1 MSKDQARSLALG
13 ANHPSPR
20 RTGPPDARFPSYVGS
35 TPLHA
40 QMPRCSGPTKR
51 EECSAPVPAAGLDF
65 LARSFTQKRNA
76 TSLFSYERAPS
87 RSRSSQQLQYSQSV
101 ADFLSGA
108 KTLTPAFP
116 AASPLPVRSWT
127 RVQHSTPLLSWA
139 CALFGK
145 STREG
150 GRSRRRKL
158 QPQLQVR
165 PSSHAEVSY
174 SGGFDCGLERSH
186 AISIP

>member
-65 LARSFTQKRNA
+65 LARSFTQERNA
-76 TSLFSYERAPS
+76 
-87 RSRSSQQLQYSQSV
+87 SSQQLQYSQSV
-101 ADFLSGA
+101 VDSLSGA

-116 AASPLPVRSWT
+116 
-127 RVQHSTPLLSWA
+127 
-139 CALFGK
+139 
-145 STREG
+145 
-150 GRSRRRKL
+150 
-158 QPQLQVR
+158 
-165 PSSHAEVSY
+165 
-174 SGGFDCGLERSH
+174 
-186 AISIP
+186 